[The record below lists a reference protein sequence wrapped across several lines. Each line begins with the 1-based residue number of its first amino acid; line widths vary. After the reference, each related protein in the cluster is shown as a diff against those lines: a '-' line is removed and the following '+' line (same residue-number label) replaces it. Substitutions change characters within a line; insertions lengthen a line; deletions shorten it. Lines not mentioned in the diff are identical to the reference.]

1 MRCRYLLPCFSA
13 LVFGC
18 GGGVTSPKNV
28 LIYMAIDGNTSN
40 GAYAIGIASTINA
53 AMSTAN
59 AGCGAFCNL
68 IGTCQYSNVVSTS
81 DTWGAIASSGSVVY
95 LGQRQYLFASGC
107 GRSPTEA
114 SSAAVAACSEP
125 GYPCTALRVVAL
137 TP

>member
-1 MRCRYLLPCFSA
+1 MRRRNLLLGLSA
-13 LVFGC
+13 LLLGC
-18 GGGVTSPKNV
+18 GGEVTSPRNV
-28 LIYMAIDGNTSN
+28 VIFMAIDANTST
-40 GAYAIGIASTINA
+40 GAYAIGIASSINA

-59 AGCGAFCNL
+59 GGCGAFCNL
-68 IGTCQYSNVVSTS
+68 IGTCQYSNAVATS

-125 GYPCTALRVVAL
+125 GYPCSVLRVAAL